1 MRQGRGMIAAA
12 ALCMALFCGCALA
25 EQNGIGRMTDMTLH
39 AQHLEQNH
47 FRQTVCRCTGDNVL
61 LRETP
66 GVKKN
71 VGSIGVGDG
80 VRILETYDVWAKVLG
95 VSQAPANRQTERGM
109 IGWIGMEYISCGC
122 EATAG
127 EAPES

>member
-1 MRQGRGMIAAA
+1 MKRSRAIIAGA
-12 ALCMALFCGCALA
+12 ALCMALLYGCAAA
-25 EQNGIGRMTDMTLH
+25 EQSGAEIVTDMALH

-47 FRQTVCRCTGDNVL
+47 FRQTVCRCTGDNVM

-80 VRILETYDVWAKVLG
+80 VRILETFDTWAKVIV
-95 VSQAPANRQTERGM
+95 VSAAPANPKTERGM
-109 IGWIGMEYISCGC
+109 IGWIGMEYVSCGC

>member
-1 MRQGRGMIAAA
+1 M
-12 ALCMALFCGCALA
+12 
-25 EQNGIGRMTDMTLH
+25 
-39 AQHLEQNH
+39 
-47 FRQTVCRCTGDNVL
+47 

-80 VRILETYDVWAKVLG
+80 VRILETFDTWAKVIV
-95 VSQAPANRQTERGM
+95 VSAAPANPKTECGM

-127 EAPES
+127 EAPEL